1 MRVRSAE
8 TRATYNQLT
17 WMDNLRVKIRKN
29 RENTENKDTTPTR
42 ENDKI
47 LKCPRITLTS
57 FALHLDQI
65 NNATSFL
72 LLFNDLI
79 FLRIHTQ

>member
-17 WMDNLRVKIRKN
+17 WMDNLRVKIRTN
-29 RENTENKDTTPTR
+29 RENTENKDTTQHPPGKMTKNVQ
-42 ENDKI
+42 ES
-47 LKCPRITLTS
+47 LTS